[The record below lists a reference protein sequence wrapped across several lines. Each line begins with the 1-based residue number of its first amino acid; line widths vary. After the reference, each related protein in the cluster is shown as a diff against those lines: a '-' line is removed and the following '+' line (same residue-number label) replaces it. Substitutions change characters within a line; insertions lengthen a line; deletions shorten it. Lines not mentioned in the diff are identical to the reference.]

1 MNTMKKGI
9 FQCGLLVSISLAF
22 SCSAPSKE
30 NNSVRDQTSKVE
42 NDLPDMRIRR
52 LDQSEVDIKSLSGKV
67 VLIFFFPECDHCQR
81 EASQISQNIAAFDNV
96 TLYFITSDT
105 AEKAEGFAKDY
116 FLSGLDNVVFG
127 NTPAESVLKNFGPIA
142 TPSMYIYSAEQKLV
156 KAFNGEVSIS
166 EVLKYI

>member
-9 FQCGLLVSISLAF
+9 FPCGLLIFIYLALG
-22 SCSAPSKE
+22 CSAPSTE
-30 NNSVRDQTSKVE
+30 SRSDRDQAGKVE

-52 LDQSEVDIKSLSGKV
+52 LDQSEIDIKKLSGKV

-81 EASQISQNIAAFDNV
+81 EASQISQSIAAFNNV

-105 AEKAEGFAKDY
+105 AEKTEGFANDY
-116 FLSGLDNVVFG
+116 LLNDLNNVVFG
-127 NTPAESVLKNFGPIA
+127 NTSAESVLKNFGPID
-142 TPSMYIYSAEQKLV
+142 TPSIYIYSAEQKLV

>member
-1 MNTMKKGI
+1 MKKEI
-9 FQCGLLVSISLAF
+9 FQCGLLVFISLAF

-30 NNSVRDQTSKVE
+30 NNSVRNQTSKVE
-42 NDLPDMRIRR
+42 NDLPDMRIRC
-52 LDQSEVDIKSLSGKV
+52 LDQSEVDIKTLSGKV

-81 EASQISQNIAAFDNV
+81 EASQISQNIAAFNNV

-116 FLSGLDNVVFG
+116 FLNGLDNVVFG

-142 TPSMYIYSAEQKLV
+142 TPSMYIYSADQKLV

-166 EVLKYI
+166 EVLRFI

>member
-1 MNTMKKGI
+1 MKKGI
-9 FQCGLLVSISLAF
+9 FPCGLLVFISLAF
-22 SCSAPSKE
+22 GCSSSSTE

-52 LDQSEVDIKSLSGKV
+52 LDQSEVDLKTLSGKV

-81 EASQISQNIAAFDNV
+81 EASQISQHIAAFNNV

-116 FLSGLDNVVFG
+116 FLNGLDNVVFG
-127 NTPAESVLKNFGPIA
+127 STSAESVLNNFGPIA
-142 TPSMYIYSAEQKLV
+142 TPSIYIYSAEQKLV

-166 EVLKYI
+166 EVLKFI